1 MCETEVRSSTRTH
14 TVQTLH
20 TASWY
25 QTNQQQRVAKKSEAN
40 DRARHTPRYKKF
52 CGLGKVL
59 KFPPRLPEKGERR
72 MRAPGFASWSGREG
86 GREGA
91 TMISS
96 KQCHAERCSRK
107 RPEQQVTFLL
117 PLSRCTTVLMCVCF
131 LPSLSSSSSSY
142 NCVLFF
148 FFCFLSLFL
157 FLTVPFIYFVK
168 RALLGVRLVG
178 FTGMYQE

>member
-1 MCETEVRSSTRTH
+1 MVPNKPTAASGEKERSKRPSETH
-14 TVQTLH
+14 
-20 TASWY
+20 
-25 QTNQQQRVAKKSEAN
+25 
-40 DRARHTPRYKKF
+40 PRYKKF

-142 NCVLFF
+142 NCVLFSF
-148 FFCFLSLFL
+148 LLFSFSLPFSNRAIHLFC
-157 FLTVPFIYFVK
+157 
-168 RALLGVRLVG
+168 
-178 FTGMYQE
+178 

>member
-1 MCETEVRSSTRTH
+1 MCETEVHSSTRTR

-40 DRARHTPRYKKF
+40 ADRARHTPPP
-52 CGLGKVL
+52 LQKVL
-59 KFPPRLPEKGERR
+59 RPRESFEIPSPAPRERGEAHACAWLCVVEWKR
-72 MRAPGFASWSGREG
+72 

-131 LPSLSSSSSSY
+131 LPSWSSLRT
-142 NCVLFF
+142 VFFLLFSNRVIDL
-148 FFCFLSLFL
+148 FC
-157 FLTVPFIYFVK
+157 
-168 RALLGVRLVG
+168 
-178 FTGMYQE
+178 